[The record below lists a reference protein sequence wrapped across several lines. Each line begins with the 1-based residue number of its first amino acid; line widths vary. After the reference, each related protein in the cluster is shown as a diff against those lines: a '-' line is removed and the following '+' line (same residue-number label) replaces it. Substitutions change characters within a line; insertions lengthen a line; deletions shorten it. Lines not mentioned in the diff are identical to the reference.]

1 MLTEFGYAPAGEAK
15 QPVEQ
20 AIQDEE
26 RVTFYR
32 GALES
37 LAEARAAGVVIK
49 GIFPWSKSILEA
61 SSSHQLS
68 MTTLSGRKDTRF
80 GSAAFTSM

>member
-1 MLTEFGYAPAGEAK
+1 MLTEFGYAPAGEASK
-15 QPVEQ
+15 PVAQ

-37 LAEARAAGVVIK
+37 LAEARASGVVIK
-49 GIFPWSKSILEA
+49 GIFPWSRGLL
-61 SSSHQLS
+61 Q
-68 MTTLSGRKDTRF
+68 MVDND
-80 GSAAFTSM
+80 